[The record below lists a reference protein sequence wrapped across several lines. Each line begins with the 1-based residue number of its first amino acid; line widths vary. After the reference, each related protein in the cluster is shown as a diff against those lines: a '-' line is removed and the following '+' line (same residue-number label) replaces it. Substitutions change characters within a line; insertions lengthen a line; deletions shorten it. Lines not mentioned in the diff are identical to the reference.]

1 MPTTPETTT
10 KPKNALDQLLQ
21 FRLADWTLEFF
32 EKSAT
37 ETLPHRFP
45 TEEEFNKKFLSLFP
59 GANYEQTLI
68 SIQNIADQYKIADI
82 GQNILV
88 LRQIFSSLIENDLK
102 ELEISNL
109 AAAPII
115 VKTDKNQPKLPTSGL
130 ATIEEVDA
138 VIQKIR
144 QEKATETLPP
154 AIELPKTI
162 KINSPIQT
170 EPEASLNLPSSPQPI
185 QQPIISANPLSHF
198 RSLHLPTQRLTK
210 QTQTRLKQIDPP
222 LLKN

>member
-10 KPKNALDQLLQ
+10 KPVTALDQLLQ

-32 EKSAT
+32 EKSAS
-37 ETLPHRFP
+37 ENIPPRFP
-45 TEEEFNKKFLSLFP
+45 TEKEFNKKFSDLFP

-68 SIQNIADQYKIADI
+68 SIQNIADKYKIADI

-109 AAAPII
+109 AAIPII
-115 VKTDKNQPKLPTSGL
+115 PKITKDQAKLPASGL

-144 QEKATETLPP
+144 QEKAAENLPP
-154 AIELPKTI
+154 PIKLPTTI
-162 KINSPIQT
+162 KINSPVQT
-170 EPEASLNLPSSPQPI
+170 
-185 QQPIISANPLSHF
+185 
-198 RSLHLPTQRLTK
+198 
-210 QTQTRLKQIDPP
+210 
-222 LLKN
+222 